1 MTLNGV
7 AVVVNQNGTLVPI
20 PHHAMTEGG
29 TTVYKVLQPHTVL
42 DMYYTSNYDG
52 KSTPAFIIIG
62 NPIVLSSA
70 DYTIYADGS
79 FKEGFCGDV
88 KPWLSNAIPYG
99 WLLCDNTVRNKSIYP
114 RLWNVIPDKF
124 KNTSN
129 NTFVIDLREATL
141 KGTGL
146 TSKSSAHYNT
156 NGLSLGEFIND
167 RVQEHYHDILC
178 EFGANANP
186 DLNPA
191 KGTYCQVAGPFA
203 FSRVPI
209 TAINSNSGRRGPTT
223 EVKAVGVNW
232 IIKF

>member
-1 MTLNGV
+1 M
-7 AVVVNQNGTLVPI
+7 
-20 PHHAMTEGG
+20 
-29 TTVYKVLQPHTVL
+29 
-42 DMYYTSNYDG
+42 
-52 KSTPAFIIIG
+52 
-62 NPIVLSSA
+62 
-70 DYTIYADGS
+70 
-79 FKEGFCGDV
+79 

-114 RLWNVIPDKF
+114 SLWNVIPDKF

-203 FSRVPI
+203 VSRVPI
-209 TAINSNSGRRGPTT
+209 VAINPNSGRHGPTT